1 MMWCFCPVSE
11 SAIRFLEKE
20 QQVHAVVPVA
30 EQALTV
36 DVLKEHLQAAGFGRC
51 KLVPE
56 QIKNLLAHYEQE
68 QQKVKEKLQARGSKE
83 LTYWVAEKIPA
94 ELSFNIAEDKMSA
107 SAHITAAYGG
117 EPVSAN
123 ALVKAAQKEGIVF
136 GFIKNNIIH
145 LVAQASKAEPGTKLK
160 HVIAQGRAVTQ
171 GENSRFEPLIPSMES
186 RRNRPVLNPE
196 DKKADLRDF
205 GVIPSIAPG
214 EPLMRRHPPT
224 TGKEGM
230 TVTGEPIPAM
240 PGLTVEWN
248 LGEGVG
254 LSAEDPDLLKATKDG
269 LPRVIEAG
277 ATVDDVFSVKEV
289 DNSTGHIIFKGS
301 VVVNGD
307 VHEGLKVIAGGNIF
321 VKGVV
326 EGTLL
331 EAGGD
336 VTIQGAVI
344 GHQISNP
351 DAGSEYSTV
360 VKARG
365 DIQCNMA
372 QYARFGCGGNLYVNK
387 QLVHSAV
394 EAHSVYAGP
403 EEKPTGKIIGGNFY
417 LDKGVYAGSIGALS
431 ISSILIRLNRLTD
444 PIVEKQEVLRASVT
458 GLKHDMEG
466 VKEKIE
472 QFKKLEGSAA
482 IEARLNE
489 LTTEFEDYRRT
500 ATELIADIR
509 KLEEQRKALLA
520 QAEVIA
526 RNELFSAV
534 EVHFDKETI
543 RSRREYGPSKI
554 HLVGVKPEIEPL

>member
-1 MMWCFCPVSE
+1 MSEPVIS
-11 SAIRFLEKE
+11 FKEKE
-20 QQVHAVVPVA
+20 LQVHAVVSVTA
-30 EQALTV
+30 SSLT
-36 DVLKEHLQAAGFGRC
+36 KELLQQQLQQAGFGRC

-68 QQKVKEKLQARGSKE
+68 QQKVKEKLQAAASKE
-83 LTYWVAEKIPA
+83 LTYLVAEKIPA
-94 ELSFNIAEDKMSA
+94 ELSFSIAEDKMSA
-107 SAHITAAYGG
+107 SAHITAAFGG
-117 EPVSAN
+117 DPISAN
-123 ALVKAAQKEGIVF
+123 ALVKEAQKEGIVF

-145 LVAQASKAEPGTKLK
+145 LVSQASKAEPGAKLK
-160 HVIAQGRAVTQ
+160 HTIAQGRTVTQ
-171 GENSRFEPLIPSMES
+171 GENSRFEPLIPAMES
-186 RRNRPVLNPE
+186 RRNRPVINPD

-224 TGKEGM
+224 SGKEGM
-230 TVTGEPIPAM
+230 TVTGEPMPAM

-254 LSAEDPDLLKATKDG
+254 LSAEDPDLLKATRDG
-269 LPRVIEAG
+269 LPRVIESG
-277 ATVDDVFSVKEV
+277 ATVDEVFSVKEV

-307 VHEGLKVIAGGNIF
+307 VREGMKVIAGGNIF
-321 VKGVV
+321 VKGIM

-351 DAGSEYSTV
+351 DAESDYSTV
-360 VKARG
+360 VKAKG
-365 DIQCNMA
+365 DVQCNMA
-372 QYARFGCGGNLYVNK
+372 QYARFSCGGNLYVNK

-394 EAHSVYAGP
+394 EAHTVFAGP
-403 EEKPTGKIIGGNFY
+403 EEKPTGKIIGGSFY
-417 LDKGVYAGSIGALS
+417 LDQGIYAGSLGALS
-431 ISSILIRLNRLTD
+431 ISSILIRLNRLVD

-458 GLKHDMEG
+458 GLKTDMAA
-466 VKEKIE
+466 VKEKID
-472 QFKKLEGSAA
+472 QFKKLEGSPA
-482 IEARLNE
+482 IEARLKE
-489 LTTEFEDYRRT
+489 LATEFEEYRRT

-509 KLEEQRKALLA
+509 QLEEQRKELLSK
-520 QAEVIA
+520 AEVVA

-534 EVHFDKETI
+534 EVQFDKEVV
-543 RSRREYGPSKI
+543 RSRREYGPSRVHI
-554 HLVGVKPEIEPL
+554 VGGKPEIEPL

>member
-1 MMWCFCPVSE
+1 MVSYPVSVQ
-11 SAIRFLEKE
+11 SISFKEKE
-20 QQVHAVVPVA
+20 QQVHAVVSVSDQPLSKEVLQ
-30 EQALTV
+30 QAM
-36 DVLKEHLQAAGFGRC
+36 QAAGFGRC
-51 KLVPE
+51 KPVPE

-68 QQKVKEKLQARGSKE
+68 QQKVKEKLQAPGSKE
-83 LTYWVAEKIPA
+83 LSYLVAEKIPA
-94 ELSFNIAEDKMSA
+94 ELSFSIAEDKMSA
-107 SAHITAAYGG
+107 SAHITAAFGG
-117 EPVSAN
+117 DPISAN

-145 LVAQASKAEPGTKLK
+145 LVSQASKAEPGAKLK
-160 HVIAQGRAVTQ
+160 HTIALGRAVSQ

-186 RRNRPVLNPE
+186 RRNRPVINPDE
-196 DKKADLRDF
+196 KKADLRDF

-224 TGKEGM
+224 PGKEGM
-230 TVTGEPIPAM
+230 TVTGEPMPAM

-254 LSAEDPDLLKATKDG
+254 LSAEDPDVLKATRDG

-277 ATVDDVFSVKEV
+277 ATVDEVFSVKEV

-301 VVVNGD
+301 VVISGD
-307 VHEGLKVIAGGNIF
+307 VREGMKVIAGGNIF
-321 VKGVV
+321 VKGIM

-351 DAGSEYSTV
+351 GAESDYSTV
-360 VKARG
+360 VTAKG
-365 DIQCNMA
+365 DVQCNMA
-372 QYARFGCGGNLYVNK
+372 QYARFNCGGNLYVNK

-394 EAHSVYAGP
+394 EAHSVFAGP
-403 EEKPTGKIIGGNFY
+403 EEKPTGKIIGGTFY
-417 LDKGVYAGSIGALS
+417 LDQGVYAGSLGALS
-431 ISSILIRLNRLTD
+431 ISSVVIRLNRLID
-444 PIVEKQEVLRASVT
+444 PIVEKQEVLRASVA
-458 GLKHDMEG
+458 GLKTDMAA

-472 QFKKLEGSAA
+472 QFKKLDGSPA
-482 IEARLNE
+482 IEARLME
-489 LTTEFEDYRRT
+489 LSTEFEDYRRT

-509 KLEEQRKALLA
+509 LLEEQRKELLNK
-520 QAEVIA
+520 AEVVA

-534 EVHFDKETI
+534 EVQFDKEII

-554 HLVGVKPEIEPL
+554 HMVGVKPEIEPL

>member
-1 MMWCFCPVSE
+1 MSDIQISFK
-11 SAIRFLEKE
+11 EKE
-20 QQVHAVVPVA
+20 QQVHAVVAVVEAPLTK
-30 EQALTV
+30 ELLQQALQ
-36 DVLKEHLQAAGFGRC
+36 QAGYSRC

-56 QIKNLLAHYEQE
+56 QIKNLLTYYEQE
-68 QQKVKEKLQARGSKE
+68 QQKVKEKLQAPHSKE
-83 LTYWVAEKIPA
+83 LSYAVAEKIDA
-94 ELSFNIAEDKMSA
+94 ELFFTIADDKMSA

-117 EPVSAN
+117 APVSAN

-145 LVAQASKAEPGTKLK
+145 LVAQAAKVDAGTKLK
-160 HVIAQGRAVTQ
+160 HTIAQGRAIQQ
-171 GENSRFEPLIPSMES
+171 GENSRFEPLIQAMES
-186 RRNRPVLNPE
+186 RRNRPVINPD

-205 GVIPSIAPG
+205 GVIPSIAAG

-224 TGKEGM
+224 PGKEGM
-230 TVTGEPIPAM
+230 TVTGEALPAM

-254 LSAEDPDLLKATKDG
+254 LSSGDPDLLQATKDG

-301 VVVNGD
+301 VVVAGD
-307 VHEGLKVIAGGNIF
+307 VHESMKVIAGGNIF
-321 VKGVV
+321 VKGIV

-336 VTIQGAVI
+336 ITIQGAVI

-351 DAGSEYSTV
+351 DEQSEYSTV
-360 VKARG
+360 VQAKG
-365 DIQCNMA
+365 DVQCNMA
-372 QYARFGCGGNLYVNK
+372 QYARFRCGGNLYVNK

-394 EAHSVYAGP
+394 EARIVFAGP
-403 EEKPTGKIIGGNFY
+403 EDKPTGKIIGGNFY
-417 LDKGVYAGSIGALS
+417 LDQGVYAGSLGALS
-431 ISSILIRLNRLTD
+431 ISSIVIRLNRLID
-444 PIVEKQEVLRASVT
+444 PIVEKQEVLKSSVA
-458 GLKHDMEG
+458 GLKTDMAA

-482 IEARLNE
+482 IEARLEE
-489 LTTEFEDYRRT
+489 LTREFEDYRRT

-509 KLEEQRKALLA
+509 LLEEQRKELLA
-520 QAEVIA
+520 KAEVVA

-534 EVHFDKETI
+534 EVQFDKDII

-554 HLVGVKPEIEPL
+554 HMVGVKPEIEPL